1 MGFAFGPNNQPE
13 PLVGYI
19 KAKIVQ
25 ITNTI
30 RITKLL
36 RRLASRRN
44 NLVIRIVLSI
54 CSFFVLMSLANGS
67 GWLFWPNASPIRLVI
82 HIRQKST
89 STVWSPSYSHI
100 LKNHIPLVH
109 PMKTRPD
116 FQEQGLLHIPLVNPT
131 KTPPDFQSRGLLHI
145 PLVYTTKTPRE
156 MDERK
161 HRRTSENKVSSIYH
175 SYIL

>member
-1 MGFAFGPNNQPE
+1 M
-13 PLVGYI
+13 
-19 KAKIVQ
+19 
-25 ITNTI
+25 
-30 RITKLL
+30 L
-36 RRLASRRN
+36 RRLASRWS
-44 NLVIRIVLSI
+44 NLVIRIVLVI
-54 CSFFVLMSLANGS
+54 CTIFALMYLTNGS
-67 GWLFWPNASPIRLVI
+67 GWLFWPNAYPIRLVI

-89 STVWSPSYSHI
+89 STVWSPSYSHM

-116 FQEQGLLHIPLVNPT
+116 FQEKGLVPIPLVYPT
-131 KTPPDFQSRGLLHI
+131 KTPPDFQSRGLVHI

-156 MDERK
+156 MGERK